1 MSFWVEKKRNGTT
14 EKNKKVGKKKQRQMA
29 SEFEWTDL
37 TISCCSQEAIV
48 SWEESVRALTWSVR
62 VSSTKFDC
70 GFSAAWVAF
79 FRISNDR

>member
-48 SWEESVRALTWSVR
+48 S
-62 VSSTKFDC
+62 
-70 GFSAAWVAF
+70 
-79 FRISNDR
+79 